1 MIEASTRSGAVTR
14 TCPPVVSI
22 RATIGSTAVP
32 RRTSWRLAVLAVGV
46 LGQWWWID
54 QMLVQGTTFTQIP

>member
-1 MIEASTRSGAVTR
+1 MHPVRRRLLIALSLAPLAGAL
-14 TCPPVVSI
+14 
-22 RATIGSTAVP
+22 AVP